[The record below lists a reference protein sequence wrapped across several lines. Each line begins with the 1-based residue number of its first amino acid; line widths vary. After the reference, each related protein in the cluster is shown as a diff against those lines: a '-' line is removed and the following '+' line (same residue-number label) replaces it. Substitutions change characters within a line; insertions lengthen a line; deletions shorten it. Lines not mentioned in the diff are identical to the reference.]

1 MAGRAYIGNLV
12 NTNSNN
18 YVDSG
23 GSMLKKKYANKFN
36 KVSSNKLFSLNGN
49 TNHSYIGNPN
59 SIISQDPFSSVL
71 ENKCC
76 ANKSANIS
84 VKNTKGYLDSKCNML
99 NSAQCYTNVNAEL
112 VAINGSLNKHFRAE
126 NRVQSSHINNV
137 KALCSLNRTSSDI
150 KEVKPLCCNKKIN
163 RNLTCGS
170 RIDYLKR
177 SNNTVKDNNV
187 INGFTPGYDIYYN
200 DSNLYKKKAA
210 CNLHNPPDAKV
221 IAC

>member
-1 MAGRAYIGNLV
+1 MAGRAYMGNLV

-18 YVDSG
+18 YAGSG

-126 NRVQSSHINNV
+126 NRDQSSHIKSV
-137 KALCSLNRTSSDI
+137 KALCSLNRTLNDTK
-150 KEVKPLCCNKKIN
+150 KEVVCPKKIN
-163 RNLTCGS
+163 RNSASSS

-177 SNNTVKDNNV
+177 CNNTVKDNNV

-200 DSNLYKKKAA
+200 DSTLYNKKAA